1 MWAPSL
7 SATNV
12 KNRHI
17 PSTIFLSHVLYAK
30 HHDVKIRPEP
40 SFLVTTLHSSI
51 ARFELFTRLFAISL
65 NGYNSRPKKII
76 IKEKERADTLTRTH
90 IRNCSHLCLKVRGVP
105 LWLRKIYIVLV
116 GRALRSDFVILQLFQ
131 HVPKVKFMEALCN
144 VDCFHSMVMMMM
156 ILVSLRWAQTIRCH
170 VK

>member
-40 SFLVTTLHSSI
+40 SFLVTTLHFSI

-90 IRNCSHLCLKVRGVP
+90 IRNCSHLSQSE
-105 LWLRKIYIVLV
+105 
-116 GRALRSDFVILQLFQ
+116 RSPSLT
-131 HVPKVKFMEALCN
+131 PKDIHRLSWPCTAFG
-144 VDCFHSMVMMMM
+144 FRHSS
-156 ILVSLRWAQTIRCH
+156 IISTRTQG
-170 VK
+170 